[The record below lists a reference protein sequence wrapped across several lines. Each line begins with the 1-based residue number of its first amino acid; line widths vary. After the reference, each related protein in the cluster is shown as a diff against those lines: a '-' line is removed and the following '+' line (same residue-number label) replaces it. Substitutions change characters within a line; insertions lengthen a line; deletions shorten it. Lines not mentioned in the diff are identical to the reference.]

1 MRIPR
6 KLKKKIPKNT
16 PYCYEP
22 DYKKNARQKSLFPYW
37 IKPCH
42 FYTREMYEEGFY
54 GYCKLIKNEI
64 EDQCKSC
71 GINLGNTK

>member
-22 DYKKNARQKSLFPYW
+22 DYKKNAQQKSLFPYW
-37 IKPCH
+37 IKPCP
-42 FYTREMYEEGFY
+42 FYQHTGEEIFGW
-54 GYCKLIKNEI
+54 CRIIKNEVM
-64 EDQCKSC
+64 DQCKSC
-71 GINLGNTK
+71 GIK